1 MKDEIK
7 VGVGGSESGGGGIFF
22 FRVSTRKCRIL
33 EVIILVF
40 IVKFINFSEEQ
51 DVWDE
56 WIGSFGID

>member
-1 MKDEIK
+1 M
-7 VGVGGSESGGGGIFF
+7 GGGFF